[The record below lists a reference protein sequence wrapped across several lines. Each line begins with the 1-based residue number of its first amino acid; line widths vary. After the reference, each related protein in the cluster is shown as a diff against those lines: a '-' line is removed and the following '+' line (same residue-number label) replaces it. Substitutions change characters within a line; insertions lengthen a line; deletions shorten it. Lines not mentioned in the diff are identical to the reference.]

1 MDFTNLLEAKGYT
14 CATEQCAIKN
24 YISEYKSGEVNLE
37 DWQRCDGWDSIKGD
51 DGKTANYRQ
60 KLIISILNDSDIP
73 KIYLYSK
80 PPNEEIPVPN
90 KHILDGG
97 HRTRAIND
105 YLCANY
111 GIRLKDNNVYWWALA
126 NEEHHRDVAK
136 GQNRILPEILK
147 NKIKNYKLTL
157 TTYENMTEKE
167 ARIKFNE
174 LNNHRPMTQSEVI
187 NSHSSRL
194 VDSFRSLMD
203 LDGIIKIK
211 IGEVDEDETI
221 QDVSN
226 YLESIY
232 DYLEADKVD
241 DFVNMNEESP
251 LFKIFKLYEDENGIK
266 SIYLSKDY
274 FMEAFKLKEKD
285 IEMHGYMKIFTTIF
299 SIIER
304 GHSEVDEFSYC
315 EPKNS
320 LKYIRAND
328 FEILNTQYDEQEL
341 SVLWS
346 KFENC
351 ILKWILTFF
360 LIRENETYEK
370 WTCCSIA
377 EAVSIYHFINKSTAF
392 VIENGHISEEIID
405 LIDKCRIYRTA
416 SSPLKK
422 VLKKAELESQQN
434 IENTKKNL
442 LKLEEDVGS
451 NIVLWCETFQNN
463 GLGKAN
469 LKKRYQI
476 LSTIL
481 TN

>member
-1 MDFTNLLEAKGYT
+1 MDLLETKEYT

-24 YISEYKSGEVNLE
+24 YICEFQSGEVDLE
-37 DWQRCDGWDSIKGD
+37 EWQRCDGWDSIKGD
-51 DGKTANYRQ
+51 DGKTANYRE
-60 KLIISILNDSDIP
+60 KLIFSILNDSDIP

-80 PPNEEIPVPN
+80 PPTEENPAPN

-105 YLCANY
+105 YITGVY
-111 GIRLKDNNVYWWALA
+111 GIRLRDNNIYWWLLV

-136 GQNRILPEILK
+136 GQNRVLPEILK
-147 NKIKNYKLTL
+147 NKIKNYRLTL
-157 TTYENMTEKE
+157 TTYENMTEKD

-194 VDSFRSLMD
+194 VDSFRNLMSK
-203 LDGIIKIK
+203 DGIINIK
-211 IGEVDEDETI
+211 IGEIDEDSEI
-221 QDVSN
+221 IRGVNNHLDIISR
-226 YLESIY
+226 YLGEEKVRGFIN
-232 DYLEADKVD
+232 LEED
-241 DFVNMNEESP
+241 SP
-251 LFKIFKLYEDENGIK
+251 LFEIFQCNEEDGKK

-274 FMEAFKLKEKD
+274 FMECFKLKEKD
-285 IEMHGYMKIFTTIF
+285 IEMHGYMKILTTLF

-304 GHSEVDEFSYC
+304 GSSEIDEFSYC

-328 FEILNTQYDEQEL
+328 IENLNTQYDEEEML
-341 SVLWS
+341 IKWY
-346 KFENC
+346 KFEKS
-351 ILKWILTFF
+351 ILKWIITFS
-360 LIRENETYEK
+360 LIRENEDFDK

-377 EAVSIYHFINKSTAF
+377 EAASIYHFINKSTAF
-392 VIENGHISEEIID
+392 IINNGKISKEIIE
-405 LIDKCRIYRTA
+405 LIRKCRIYRTR

-434 IENTKKNL
+434 IEKTKKDLIN
-442 LKLEEDVGS
+442 LEEDVGS
-451 NIVLWCETFQNN
+451 NIVLWCDTFQNN
-463 GLGKAN
+463 GLGKSN
-469 LKKRYQI
+469 LKKRYQV
-476 LSTIL
+476 LSSIL